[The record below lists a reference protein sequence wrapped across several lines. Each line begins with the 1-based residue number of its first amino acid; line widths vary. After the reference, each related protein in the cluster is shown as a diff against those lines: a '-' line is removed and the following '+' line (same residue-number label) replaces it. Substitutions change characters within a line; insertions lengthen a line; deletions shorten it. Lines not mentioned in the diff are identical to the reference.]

1 MSAMFLYCL
10 LVQYIIALGD
20 KFMDIGKRIK
30 NIRKGKNM
38 QANVLAKKAFIS
50 QSYLSDIEN
59 GRTTPSLDKLTTICD
74 ALGITLAE
82 FFGYESELT
91 PDLTFDI
98 WNYIWIFLKLVG
110 LYSLTNLF
118 YQLQIKCF
126 YRTKFY
132 STKQYFDYF

>member
-1 MSAMFLYCL
+1 MFLYCL

-20 KFMDIGKRIK
+20 DLWISVKELKTSEK
-30 NIRKGKNM
+30 EKNM

-59 GRTTPSLDKLTTICD
+59 GRTTPFLNMTTICD

-91 PDLTFDI
+91 PDLMRLLENMKKLTEEERSHLADFI
-98 WNYIWIFLKLVG
+98 EEILKR
-110 LYSLTNLF
+110 N
-118 YQLQIKCF
+118 
-126 YRTKFY
+126 
-132 STKQYFDYF
+132 

>member
-91 PDLTFDI
+91 PDLMRLLENMKKLTEEERSHLADFI
-98 WNYIWIFLKLVG
+98 EEILKR
-110 LYSLTNLF
+110 N
-118 YQLQIKCF
+118 
-126 YRTKFY
+126 
-132 STKQYFDYF
+132 

>member
-1 MSAMFLYCL
+1 
-10 LVQYIIALGD
+10 
-20 KFMDIGKRIK
+20 MDIGKRNI

-91 PDLTFDI
+91 PDLMRLLENMKKLTEEERSHLADFI
-98 WNYIWIFLKLVG
+98 EEILKR
-110 LYSLTNLF
+110 N
-118 YQLQIKCF
+118 
-126 YRTKFY
+126 
-132 STKQYFDYF
+132 

>member
-1 MSAMFLYCL
+1 
-10 LVQYIIALGD
+10 
-20 KFMDIGKRIK
+20 
-30 NIRKGKNM
+30 M

-91 PDLTFDI
+91 PDLMRLLENMKKLTEEERSHLADFI
-98 WNYIWIFLKLVG
+98 EEILKRNQGQVE
-110 LYSLTNLF
+110 T
-118 YQLQIKCF
+118 
-126 YRTKFY
+126 T
-132 STKQYFDYF
+132 